1 MDTSKYQKIDLNTLS
16 KAQMS
21 QWQVGDT
28 LLLTGTII
36 TGRDAAHKR
45 LKQMLD
51 NGQGLPKGVDFDN
64 KEKYGVM
71 KTFNDPI
78 GC

>member
-1 MDTSKYQKIDLNTLS
+1 
-16 KAQMS
+16 
-21 QWQVGDT
+21 VGDT

-51 NGQGLPKGVDFDN
+51 SGQGLPKGVDFNN
-64 KEKYGVM
+64 KFIYYKIAWI
-71 KTFNDPI
+71 FS
-78 GC
+78 

>member
-45 LKQMLD
+45 LKQMLAHCD
-51 NGQGLPKGVDFDN
+51 
-64 KEKYGVM
+64 
-71 KTFNDPI
+71 
-78 GC
+78 

>member
-1 MDTSKYQKIDLNTLS
+1 MDGTGVAELPDVDMSIYPDLEMDYSKYKHINLNSLTRE
-16 KAQMS
+16 QMGE
-21 QWQVGDT
+21 WNIGDT

-51 NGQGLPKGVDFDN
+51 NWRRP
-64 KEKYGVM
+64 
-71 KTFNDPI
+71 T
-78 GC
+78 